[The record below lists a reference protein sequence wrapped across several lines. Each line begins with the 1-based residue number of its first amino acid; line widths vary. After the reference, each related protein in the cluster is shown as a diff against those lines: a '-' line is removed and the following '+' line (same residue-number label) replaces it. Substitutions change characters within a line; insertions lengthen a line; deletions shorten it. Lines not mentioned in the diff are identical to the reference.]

1 MQRITTTT
9 RSQVGNVRRRRPA
22 TRRLALL
29 TAAVAT
35 LGAACGDDD
44 DTSDISTEAC
54 DAYAAL
60 QAAFFGDPAGIG
72 PAADAFAAVAP
83 ENLSGSVDVLR
94 TAMASEDPA
103 AAETPEYAKAQTEVA
118 NAVFT
123 GCAAE
128 TAVDVTGVDYEFDG
142 LPNQVAAGRTAFRL
156 TNDSAAEEPHELII
170 ATGANGETAE
180 ELMAMPLEELFG
192 AVRPLGVAFTTS
204 PGDTATTLVDLEP
217 GEYIVICTL
226 PVGGFDAAQ
235 DGPGDPHS
243 NHGMV
248 AALTVA

>member
-1 MQRITTTT
+1 MQHITPHA
-9 RSQVGNVRRRRPA
+9 QIGNLRRRTAA
-22 TRRLALL
+22 TRGLAVL
-29 TAAVAT
+29 TAAVAM

-44 DTSDISTEAC
+44 DTADMSAAAC
-54 DAYAAL
+54 DAYAGL
-60 QAAFFGDPAGIG
+60 QAAFFGDPAALG

-83 ENLSGSVDVLR
+83 ENLSDSVDVLR
-94 TAMASEDPA
+94 TAMVSEDPA
-103 AAETPEYAKAQTEVA
+103 VTETPEYAAAQTAVGD
-118 NAVFT
+118 AVFT
-123 GCAAE
+123 GCDVE
-128 TAVDVTGVDYEFDG
+128 TTVEVTGVDYEFEG
-142 LPNQVAAGRTAFRL
+142 LPAQLAAGRTALRL
-156 TNDSAAEEPHELII
+156 TNDSAADEPHELII
-170 ATGANGETAE
+170 ATGANGESAE

-192 AVRPLGVAFTTS
+192 AVRPVGLAFTTS

>member
-1 MQRITTTT
+1 MQRITTP
-9 RSQVGNVRRRRPA
+9 RAQIGNLRRRTPA
-22 TRRLALL
+22 TRRLAVL
-29 TAAVAT
+29 TAAVAM
-35 LGAACGDDD
+35 LGAACDDDDD
-44 DTSDISTEAC
+44 DTADISPAAC
-54 DAYAAL
+54 DAYAGL
-60 QAAFFGDPAGIG
+60 QAAFFGDPAALG

-83 ENLSGSVDVLR
+83 EDLADSVDVLR
-94 TAMASEDPA
+94 TAMASDDPA
-103 AAETPEYAKAQTEVA
+103 ATETPEYAAAQTEVA
-118 NAVFT
+118 NTVFT

-128 TAVDVTGVDYEFDG
+128 TSVDVTGVDYEFDG
-142 LPNQVAAGRTAFRL
+142 LPNEVAAGRTALRL
-156 TNDSAAEEPHELII
+156 TNDSAADEPHELII
-170 ATGANGETAE
+170 ATGANGESAAD
-180 ELMAMPLEELFG
+180 LMAMPLEELFG
-192 AVRPLGVAFTTS
+192 AVRPVGLAFTTS